1 MSMRRH
7 HTTVSL
13 AVRRPLPGI
22 STALRDLAEVQI
34 DEPSDECELLGYGV
48 ASIEQSRGPYLTP
61 TTKTPPPWT
70 PDGETAGTP
79 ADT

>member
-1 MSMRRH
+1 M
-7 HTTVSL
+7 
-13 AVRRPLPGI
+13 
-22 STALRDLAEVQI
+22 AEVQI